1 MNFLSDIMDYH
12 QYRQSPDPDK
22 RTKYAYWQAAKGLQ
36 AVDGL
41 ETSPY
46 LDQVA
51 GKNIEGDITAYQA
64 RELIDSY
71 YEIKDDRDAER
82 QYEEADKVSAR
93 INMLIS
99 EGGFTLSSDE
109 LKTIHQRL
117 FEGVFDHA
125 GQYRKNNIIK
135 YEWVLDGDTVTYGNA
150 YNLDTCVDNLLR
162 QESLTQYRQL
172 NEEEAVWHIARF
184 ISSLWVLHPFSEGNT
199 RTTAVFLIKY
209 LRKMGFDINNSA
221 FEKNSRYFRD
231 ALVRANYTNIKKKVY
246 ADNDPLDRFFSNLLL
261 GTNYELKS
269 RYLHI
274 KAEAS
279 AVKAQLD
286 TSSIDDTI
294 ELMISENPQVSRKE
308 IADACGVHVKTI
320 ERHLAAMPH
329 IRYVGPAKTGH
340 WEINNLG

>member
-1 MNFLSDIMDYH
+1 MDYH
-12 QYRQSPDPDK
+12 QYSQSPDPDK
-22 RTKYAYWQAAKGLQ
+22 RAKYASWQAAKGLQ

-46 LDQVA
+46 LELVA
-51 GKNIEGDITAYQA
+51 GKNIEGDISAYQA
-64 RELIDSY
+64 SELIDSY
-71 YEIKDDRDAER
+71 YEVKDDRDAER
-82 QYEEADKVSAR
+82 KYEEADKVSAR
-93 INMLIS
+93 INQLIS
-99 EGGFTLSSDE
+99 ETGFSLSSDE

-117 FEGVFDHA
+117 FEGIFDHA

-150 YNLDTCVDNLLR
+150 YNLETAIDNLLR
-162 QESLTQYRQL
+162 QESLTLYRQL
-172 NEEEAVWHIARF
+172 NEEEAVWHMARF

-209 LRKMGFDINNSA
+209 LRKMGFDINNSV
-221 FEKNSRYFRD
+221 FETNSRFFRD

-246 ADNDPLDRFFSNLLL
+246 SDNDPLDRFFSNLLL
-261 GTNYELKS
+261 GTDYELKS

-274 KAEAS
+274 KAEAP
-279 AVKAQLD
+279 AVKAKMD
-286 TSSIDDTI
+286 TSSIDSTI
-294 ELMISENPQVSRKE
+294 ERLISDNPQVSRKVM
-308 IADACGVHVKTI
+308 ADVCGVHVKTI

-340 WEINNLG
+340 WEIHKKTQPNG

>member
-1 MNFLSDIMDYH
+1 MGYH

-51 GKNIEGDITAYQA
+51 GKNIEGEITAYQA

-93 INMLIS
+93 INLLIS
-99 EGGFTLSSDE
+99 EAGFSLSSDE
-109 LKTIHQRL
+109 LMAIHQRL

-150 YNLDTCVDNLLR
+150 YNLDTGVDNLLR

-172 NEEEAVWHIARF
+172 NEEETVWHLSRF
-184 ISSLWVLHPFSEGNT
+184 ISALWVLHPFSEGNT
-199 RTTAVFLIKY
+199 RATAVFLIKY

-274 KAEAS
+274 KADAS
-279 AVKAQLD
+279 AAKSQLD

-294 ELMISENPQVSRKE
+294 ERMIQENPKVSRKVM
-308 IADACGVHVKTI
+308 ADACGVHVKTI

-329 IRYVGPAKTGH
+329 IRYVGSAKTGH
-340 WEINNLG
+340 WEMHK